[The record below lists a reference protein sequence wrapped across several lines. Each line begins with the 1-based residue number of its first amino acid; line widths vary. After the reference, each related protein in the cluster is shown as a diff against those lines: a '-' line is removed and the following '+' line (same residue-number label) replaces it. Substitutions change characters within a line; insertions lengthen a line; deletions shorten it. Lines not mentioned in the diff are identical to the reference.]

1 MCQVSVTFDPVVSAA
16 LLAAAA
22 LYVRAVR
29 VLGRRGF
36 RVPIWQQV
44 AWYGGIALTAAG
56 LLSPIDGYAEDLLSA
71 HMAQHLLIAD
81 LAAPLLLAGIRTP
94 LLQNFLPPAVLAP
107 LARHQPLR
115 RLLRRLRNPLVAIG
129 VYVFV
134 LYFWHLPF
142 AFEGAARHD
151 LVHALQHESFV
162 IGSVMVWWVAL
173 EPDRARMPGELW
185 KIGHI
190 MGARLAGMFLGM
202 AFILMTTPAYEGFY
216 GDRAR
221 EHGLEPL
228 FDQQLA
234 GGMMLGLDVLTM
246 LFALAFFFWR
256 ASVDADRAEA
266 EERRRTAASVG

>member
-36 RVPIWQQV
+36 RVPAWQQV
-44 AWYGGIALTAAG
+44 AWYGGMALTAAG
-56 LLSPIDGYAEDLLSA
+56 LLSPIDGYSEDLLSA

-94 LLQNFLPPAVLAP
+94 VLQNFLPPAVLAP
-107 LARHQPLR
+107 LARHRPLR

-129 VYVFV
+129 AYVFV

-162 IGSVMVWWVAL
+162 IGSLMVWWVAL